1 MGSRNVTSL
10 LSAPRSLITYW
21 MFVDEASVKLRA
33 GDGGDGSASFRREKF
48 IPKGGPDGGDG
59 GHGGDVVL
67 ECDENTS
74 DLRAYMFKPH
84 WQARNGARGGARQ
97 KSGVSGK
104 DCIMK
109 IPPGTIAYDL
119 EGRLCAEL
127 LTHGQKHV
135 ILKGGRGGK
144 GNVHFKSSINRAPRQ
159 FTPGTPGETGEFK
172 LVLKSIADAGLVGF
186 PNAGKSTL
194 TGAITSAQPKTGAYP
209 FTTLRPSIGVIDY
222 PERYE
227 KLTMADI
234 PGLIEGA
241 HENKGLGHRF
251 LRHIERCK
259 ILLYIVDMAG
269 TDGRDP
275 REDYQQLV
283 NELSCYSPE
292 LPNKPSLVLANK
304 MDEEVAAK
312 NLKAFRRRFKKVAV
326 EPISCL
332 TEEGLPE
339 LKERI
344 YEMVRKN

>member
-1 MGSRNVTSL
+1 
-10 LSAPRSLITYW
+10 

-33 GDGGDGSASFRREKF
+33 GDGGNGAATFRREKF
-48 IPKGGPDGGDG
+48 IPRGGPDGGDG
-59 GHGGDVVL
+59 GKGGDVVL

-84 WQARNGARGGARQ
+84 WHAKHGGRGMSRQ
-97 KSGVSGK
+97 KSGHGGA
-104 DCIMK
+104 DCVMK
-109 IPPGTIAYDL
+109 VPPGTIAYDL

-135 ILKGGRGGK
+135 VLAGGRGGK

-159 FTPGTPGETGEFK
+159 FTEGAKGEVGEFK

-194 TGAITSAQPKTGAYP
+194 TGAITSAQPKVGAYP
-209 FTTLRPSIGVIDY
+209 FTTLRPSIGVIEY
-222 PERYE
+222 AEIYE
-227 KLTMADI
+227 KLTIADI

-259 ILLYIVDMAG
+259 ILIYIVDMAG

-275 REDYQQLV
+275 REDFQHLKD
-283 NELSCYSPE
+283 ELALYSPD
-292 LPNKPSLVLANK
+292 LPEKPSIVIANK
-304 MDEEVAAK
+304 MDEDAAAP
-312 NLKAFRRRFKKVAV
+312 NLKAFKRKFRKQPVVPA
-326 EPISCL
+326 SCL
-332 TEEGLPE
+332 TGEGLPE
-339 LKERI
+339 LKKCI
-344 YEMVRKN
+344 YDMVRGI

>member
-1 MGSRNVTSL
+1 
-10 LSAPRSLITYW
+10 

-33 GDGGDGSASFRREKF
+33 GDGGSGSASFRREKF

-59 GHGGDVVL
+59 GNGGDVVL

-74 DLRAYMFKPH
+74 DLRAYMYKPH
-84 WQARNGARGGARQ
+84 WQATNGGRGSGRQ
-97 KSGVSGK
+97 KSGARGR
-104 DCIMK
+104 DCVMK
-109 IPPGTIAYDL
+109 VPPGTVAHDS

-127 LTHGQKHV
+127 LVHGQKHI

-159 FTPGTPGETGEFK
+159 FTSGTPGEVGEFG
-172 LVLKSIADAGLVGF
+172 LVLKTIADAGLVGF

-194 TGAITSAQPKTGAYP
+194 TGAITSASPKIGAYP
-209 FTTLRPSIGVIDY
+209 FTTLRPSVGIIDY

-241 HENKGLGHRF
+241 NENKGLGHQF

-259 ILLYIVDMAG
+259 MLIYIVDMAG

-275 REDYQQLV
+275 RDDYQHLLD
-283 NELSCYSPE
+283 ELGLYSEE
-292 LPNKPSLVLANK
+292 LPHKPALVLANK
-304 MDEEVAAK
+304 MDEAAAK
-312 NLKAFRRRFKKVAV
+312 ANLRSFRRRFSK
-326 EPISCL
+326 
-332 TEEGLPE
+332 TEIMPVCCITQEGLPE
-339 LKERI
+339 VKERI
-344 YEMVRKN
+344 YQIVRQMEPAQ